1 MQPMLGLF
9 NCKTET
15 FTWNICQELSVDEL
29 TRVLVPLIEESVKR
43 HIESLALRISHKLE
57 PGRGQRTLKLA
68 PANQTDNDSCCL
80 HTNTG
85 DQTLSQEPGRAARVR
100 AGAEELQEE
109 FQQTLNTW
117 GLETTKLGSDNH
129 QENFLSMGFKKTTL
143 QDYFI
148 GEFFICFTNLN
159 I

>member
-1 MQPMLGLF
+1 M
-9 NCKTET
+9 
-15 FTWNICQELSVDEL
+15 
-29 TRVLVPLIEESVKR
+29 VPLIEESVKR

-80 HTNTG
+80 HTNSG
-85 DQTLSQEPGRAARVR
+85 DQTLSQHQEPTGAARVR
-100 AGAEELQEE
+100 AGREELQEE

-117 GLETTKLGSDNH
+117 GLETTKLGRDNH

-148 GEFFICFTNLN
+148 GEFLFFLTVAFFRLLC
-159 I
+159 